1 MTTLT
6 RVRKEWEHG
15 LRPLVTVPLPSR
27 TVLVVLR
34 DNKDHSKHYV
44 HRYFE
49 INGPS
54 TWDVS
59 VDQRG
64 VTLDDALLALSKD
77 RDLNDLYSRVAID

>member
-6 RVRKEWEHG
+6 QVRKQWEHG
-15 LRPLVTVPLPSR
+15 LRPLVTVPLPPGR
-27 TVLVVLR
+27 VLVVLR
-34 DNKDHSKHYV
+34 DNKDHSKHHV

-49 INGPS
+49 INGPN

-64 VTLDDALLALSKD
+64 VTLDDALSALSKNP
-77 RDLNDLYSRVAID
+77 DLNDLYGQVAVD